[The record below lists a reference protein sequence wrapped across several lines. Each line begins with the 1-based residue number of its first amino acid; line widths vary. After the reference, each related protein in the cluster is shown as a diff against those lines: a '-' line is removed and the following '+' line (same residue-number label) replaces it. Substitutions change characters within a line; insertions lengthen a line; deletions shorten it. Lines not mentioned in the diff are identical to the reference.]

1 MSDLEKSWKFSTKAI
16 HAGSKSDQ
24 ITGSVSPPIH
34 LTSTFEQDGVG
45 KDRGYDYSR
54 VKNPTRER
62 LEINL
67 AALENGKY
75 ALAFASGMAATTA
88 LFQLFDAEDNII
100 ISRNTYGGTY
110 RMAMEVLNRQA
121 LTFNW
126 VDSRDPANIEAAI
139 KPHTKLVYVETPT
152 NPMLEICDIPA
163 VSEICRRKGILLG
176 VDNTFMSPY
185 GQRPLEYGAD
195 VVMHSS
201 TKYLGGH
208 SDIIGGALITGNKEL
223 YEKLHF
229 IQKST
234 GAVPGPFD
242 AWLILRSTKTL
253 GLRYQQAAD
262 NASKLAPWLSGLK
275 QVQEV
280 IYPGL
285 ETHPQH
291 KLAAIQQRTP
301 RGKSIF
307 GSMISIYLDSIDT
320 RDRFL
325 KKLKIFTFAESLGG
339 VESLISVPFAM
350 THGAIPV
357 KEKLAMGIT
366 ETLVRFSIG
375 IEDVE
380 DLMQDIKQ
388 ALE

>member
-16 HAGSKSDQ
+16 HAGNKSDQ

-152 NPMLEICDIPA
+152 NPMLEICDIRA
-163 VSEICRRKGILLG
+163 VSEICRRKGILLA

-275 QVQEV
+275 QVQGV

-350 THGAIPV
+350 THGAVPV